1 MPPIYNPFDW
11 YWKKLDGSA
20 YHSRRER
27 EVPAD
32 DPEYLAWLAEGHVP
46 YQYPMDNYGKENRDW
61 MLTIL
66 KPWGLRIYPLIEAE
80 EYELHQRKYYHEGS
94 GPYMVDLPSM
104 DVPEDMNDR
113 EAVERY
119 MRHLRG
125 RQVRRQSD

>member
-11 YWKKLDGSA
+11 YWRKKDGTA

-61 MLTIL
+61 MLAIL
-66 KPWGLRIYPLIEAE
+66 KPWNLRIYPLTKVE
-80 EYELHQRKYYHEGS
+80 EYEDNQRSAQRAIEPTGDMLLPDQVEHQIAQRRK
-94 GPYMVDLPSM
+94 
-104 DVPEDMNDR
+104 
-113 EAVERY
+113 
-119 MRHLRG
+119 
-125 RQVRRQSD
+125 RRSY